1 MNLVE
6 RAKNILF
13 RPGDEWQVIEKETVS
28 TSALYTGYIIPLA
41 LIGPVSSIIGL
52 SVLGVTIPMAGTIR
66 IPFFSALTHGIVSF
80 VLSLASVYILA
91 LIVDGLAPVFSGRK
105 NMNQALKV
113 TAYSSTAAWLA
124 GIFSLIPM
132 LAILSLLGLY
142 SLYLLYRGLPVLMKA
157 PQEKAVPYTV
167 VVVICAI
174 VILFIMAVI
183 SSALIPM
190 SEMSMPIPEYMP
202 AR

>member
-1 MNLVE
+1 MNIVE

-13 RPGDEWQVIEKETVS
+13 RPGEEWQVIENETVS

-41 LIGPVSSIIGL
+41 LIGPVCSIIGL
-52 SVLGVTIPMAGTIR
+52 SVFGMTIPMAGTIR
-66 IPFFSALTHGIVSF
+66 ISFISALTHGIMSF
-80 VLSLASVYILA
+80 VLSLVNVYILA
-91 LIVDGLAPVFSGRK
+91 LVVDGLAPIFSGQK
-105 NMNQALKV
+105 NMNRALKV

-124 GIFSLIPM
+124 GIFSLIPI

-157 PQEKAVPYTV
+157 PQEKAPLYTV

-174 VILFIMAVI
+174 VIFFIMAAI
-183 SSALIPM
+183 SSALAL
-190 SEMSMPIPEYMP
+190 SSVQ
-202 AR
+202 

>member
-1 MNLVE
+1 MNIVE

-13 RPGDEWQVIEKETVS
+13 RPEEEWQVIEKEAVS

-41 LIGPVSSIIGL
+41 LIGPISSVIGM
-52 SVLGVTIPMAGTIR
+52 SVLGMSIPMGGTFRVPLI
-66 IPFFSALTHGIVSF
+66 SALTHGIISF
-80 VLSLASVYILA
+80 VLSLVSVYILA
-91 LIVDGLAPVFSGRK
+91 LIVDALAPTFSGQK
-105 NMNQALKV
+105 NLGQALKV
-113 TAYSSTAAWLA
+113 TAYSSTAAWLS

-157 PQEKAVPYTV
+157 PQEKAVLYTV

-174 VILFIMAVI
+174 VIFFIMAAI

-190 SEMSMPIPEYMP
+190 GNMNMPMPEYMP
-202 AR
+202 AK